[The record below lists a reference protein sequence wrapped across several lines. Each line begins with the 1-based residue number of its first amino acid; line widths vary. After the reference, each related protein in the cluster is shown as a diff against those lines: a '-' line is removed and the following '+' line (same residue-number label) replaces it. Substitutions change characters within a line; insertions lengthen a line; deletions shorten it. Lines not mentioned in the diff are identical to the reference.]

1 MSKKDK
7 GPVKRGRKQNDE
19 ERWDIYLPS
28 VQQHKEDESEKKAGL
43 ILKGVATIEPKQQTN
58 R

>member
-1 MSKKDK
+1 M
-7 GPVKRGRKQNDE
+7 KRGRRQNDE

-28 VQQHKEDESEKKAGL
+28 VQRHKEDESEKIAGL
-43 ILKGVATIEPKQQTN
+43 KLKGVATKEPKQQTN

>member
-1 MSKKDK
+1 M
-7 GPVKRGRKQNDE
+7 KRGRRQNDE

-28 VQQHKEDESEKKAGL
+28 VQRHKEDESEKIAGL
-43 ILKGVATIEPKQQTN
+43 MLKGVVTKEPKQQTN